1 MERGE
6 VAEAFKAGS
15 IVVANEAEQ
24 EGVSFGRGAK
34 QPVSRAAFGLASDGL
49 DDAAVEAF
57 DQPIGLRTVWSGQP
71 VIDLLVGT
79 DQIEGMT
86 PGWTVLRLI
95 PHVDGEAVGELTAV
109 VGEDGVNRVREVLQE
124 ALDEAGC
131 RLGMSPEMD
140 FQIDETAGSVRLRHR
155 AATASG
161 TQFADKRFFQGL
173 KADRQ
178 PFRGVRAV
186 GDAAA
191 VTPAANRGLAHGQL
205 ARRLGNRL
213 SAGVDVSSDFRCG

>member
-124 ALDEAGC
+124 ALEEAGC
-131 RLGMSPEMD
+131 RLGMSPGMD
-140 FQIDETAGSVRLRHR
+140 FQIDETAGAVRLRHR

-161 TQFADKRFFQGL
+161 Y
-173 KADRQ
+173 
-178 PFRGVRAV
+178 
-186 GDAAA
+186 
-191 VTPAANRGLAHGQL
+191 
-205 ARRLGNRL
+205 
-213 SAGVDVSSDFRCG
+213 